1 MKLSSSWL
9 FGNSGSFQSLFC
21 WPPGP
26 QDHLRDGSSVTIMC
40 RFHLQGG
47 GRKKAHW
54 DVFCSPDS
62 EVVHFIVTHAIGDNV
77 VTWPQ
82 LTARDAGKC
91 SPSLSSHVPDYS
103 SLIIEEWFSTNN
115 WSSELESSEE
125 PFLFPTSL
133 SGWCS
138 LLQTVCS
145 KAAIAAVSY
154 HSAFPIP
161 LLPSGLWTQWV
172 LLCILIAWHLLD
184 NEHILSKSMEDQ
196 LLNLQG
202 PVQCRVPFSKRIRI
216 LRKRHQELLWQFSG

>member
-1 MKLSSSWL
+1 MVIWKLRFLPVSVLLTSWSS
-9 FGNSGSFQSLFC
+9 
-21 WPPGP
+21 
-26 QDHLRDGSSVTIMC
+26 RSSAWWKLGHHHVQIPSA
-40 RFHLQGG
+40 
-47 GRKKAHW
+47 GRRKRGWRRHIGMF
-54 DVFCSPDS
+54 FCSPDS

-82 LTARDAGKC
+82 LTARDAGKY

-103 SLIIEEWFSTNN
+103 SLIIEEWFSTN

-125 PFLFPTSL
+125 PSLFPASL

-145 KAAIAAVSY
+145 TAAIAAVSY

-161 LLPSGLWTQWV
+161 LLSSGLWTQWV